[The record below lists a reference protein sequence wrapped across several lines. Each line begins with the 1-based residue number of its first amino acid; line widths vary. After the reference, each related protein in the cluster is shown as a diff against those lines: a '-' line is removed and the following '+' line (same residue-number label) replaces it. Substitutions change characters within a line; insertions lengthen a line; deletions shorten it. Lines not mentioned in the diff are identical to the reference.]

1 MASNPTA
8 PSAELLRTLVE
19 VGHTGSIAGAARVL
33 GLTQQAVSGRIRS
46 LEDAIGVSVLH
57 RGISG
62 STLTDAGAL
71 ITSWAGD
78 VLAAHDRLA
87 AGLLT
92 LTATHP
98 ARLRVAA
105 SQTIAEVLLPGWLVR
120 LRDAEQSAG
129 RPPTA
134 VDLLTENSA
143 GVIDKVRRGE
153 VELGFIETPVL
164 PTGLQLDDLGV
175 DELAVLV
182 APTHPWA
189 QWERPV
195 RLDELAAARLVTRE
209 PGSGTRDALEHI
221 IHERLDR
228 DPAPAQLEL
237 ATPAAVRSA
246 IRAGTAPGVLSR
258 QVVRD
263 DLVLGRLVLVPT
275 DGEPLTRPLTA
286 VRRHRIPGSVA
297 EQLVAIAS

>member
-8 PSAELLRTLVE
+8 PSAELLRALVE
-19 VGHTGSIAGAARVL
+19 VGHTGSIAGAARAL

-46 LEDAIGVSVLH
+46 LEAATGVSVLH
-57 RGISG
+57 RGVSG
-62 STLTDAGAL
+62 STLTDAGTL
-71 ITSWAGD
+71 ITSWAED
-78 VLAAHDRLA
+78 LLAAHDRLA
-87 AGLLT
+87 VGLRT
-92 LTATHP
+92 LAATHP

-120 LRDAEQSAG
+120 LRDSEQAAA

-143 GVIDKVRRGE
+143 VVIDKVRRGE

-164 PTGLQLDDLGV
+164 PTGMHLDDLGV

-182 APTHPWA
+182 APAHPWA
-189 QWERPV
+189 RREQP
-195 RLDELAAARLVTRE
+195 LGMDELAATRLVTRE
-209 PGSGTRDALEHI
+209 PGSGTRDALERI
-221 IHERLDR
+221 IRERLDR
-228 DPAPAQLEL
+228 HPVPAQLEL
-237 ATPAAVRSA
+237 ATTAAVRSA

-275 DGEPLTRPLTA
+275 EGEPLTRPLTA
-286 VRRHRIPGSVA
+286 VRRHRIPGSAA